1 MHGHKMDKETL
12 TISLPRQMK
21 LFIKSKLSDGR
32 FSTPS
37 EYIRS
42 LVRSDQEENE
52 QRDLEA
58 LVRNGLGVRELPDLT
73 KKDWAAVQAL
83 VYKAGPVSKKKR
95 AASGAS
101 R

>member
-1 MHGHKMDKETL
+1 MNGYNMEKETL

-21 LFIKSKLSDGR
+21 LFIKSKLRDGR

-52 QRDLEA
+52 HRELEA
-58 LVRNGLGVRELPDLT
+58 LVRNGLGVRELPELT

-83 VYKAGPVSKKKR
+83 VYKAGPVNKKR
-95 AASGAS
+95 APNGLG